1 MKGAYI
7 RMVLEQQ
14 PQYNKNKYNYNNNYI
29 IIKKKKRK
37 LLQTKLLD
45 FFMLV
50 IGVVVVQVKPLL
62 ADHRLAAQLLVCT
75 FNMSSVWYEQCI
87 SSFPVLELHVILL
100 ARHEHSRMYSP

>member
-50 IGVVVVQVKPLL
+50 IGVVVV
-62 ADHRLAAQLLVCT
+62 
-75 FNMSSVWYEQCI
+75 
-87 SSFPVLELHVILL
+87 
-100 ARHEHSRMYSP
+100 